1 MCPLLTG
8 EVSKSFEPYSAMD
21 LSGNDL
27 REIDSVN
34 KVSKTVREPNVKLT
48 LCKNFVSYP
57 HMNV

>member
-34 KVSKTVREPNVKLT
+34 KVSKMAVVGRVGR
-48 LCKNFVSYP
+48 V
-57 HMNV
+57 